1 VGSSVHVRVIS
12 IFKKKK
18 KADGQELTM
27 KVFKFVVLGA
37 ALVVSSA
44 AFADLKPEGQTPA
57 QIASFA
63 VPEGEATAQVA
74 AYPGPEG
81 QTQAQ
86 IASYRV
92 REEK

>member
-1 VGSSVHVRVIS
+1 
-12 IFKKKK
+12 
-18 KADGQELTM
+18 M
-27 KVFKFVVLGA
+27 KIFKFVVLSA
-37 ALVVSSA
+37 ALVVSST

-63 VPEGEATAQVA
+63 VPQGEDTAQVA

>member
-1 VGSSVHVRVIS
+1 
-12 IFKKKK
+12 
-18 KADGQELTM
+18 M
-27 KVFKFVVLGA
+27 KLFNFVVLGA

-44 AFADLKPEGQTPA
+44 ALADLKPKGQTPA
-57 QIASFA
+57 QIAFFA
-63 VPEGEATAQVA
+63 VPEGEGTAQVA
-74 AYPGPEG
+74 AYPAPEG